1 MDETDCSDHT
11 AHEAEQ
17 SRLGHSKALGRH
29 WPLAKSLGNRRRKR
43 SIFQHAKTRRSEH
56 KNRQSSACTL
66 KAVRKYLLR
75 PETCI
80 AGPRRCSH
88 QLITQRMDPV
98 YQSISLRSSQN
109 SDLLRIGSV
118 SLAWAACSH
127 AAEPQSRRCPRWNPG
142 HRPLPR
148 RALRPR
154 PRAAIDSHRPAPQP
168 PRRPLWSLSG

>member
-1 MDETDCSDHT
+1 MFIIVFRRFFYPLFCVTINSSQY
-11 AHEAEQ
+11 A
-17 SRLGHSKALGRH
+17 LKVHSF
-29 WPLAKSLGNRRRKR
+29 
-43 SIFQHAKTRRSEH
+43 IFLKL
-56 KNRQSSACTL
+56 SSWHL
-66 KAVRKYLLR
+66 LYLLIKIDLILSVR
-75 PETCI
+75 SVLTTAASCQTAWLRAFVLQYSLIEI
-80 AGPRRCSH
+80 
-88 QLITQRMDPV
+88 QLYRSPYRYTQRTDPV